1 MIRRYKVVVTTDTT
15 GWVSV
20 TVPAIPGI
28 HAEAHTRE
36 QALQFAQNV
45 VTAHLKSVEASKG
58 NLPESDVD
66 AIVVDV

>member
-1 MIRRYKVVVTTDTT
+1 MIRRYKVVVTTDTK

-20 TVPAIPGI
+20 TVPALPGI

-45 VTAHLKSVEASKG
+45 MAAHLKSVETSGGKI
-58 NLPESDVD
+58 PESDID